1 MVKHI
6 FPWWYT
12 WLHDETH
19 IFWWNTYLHGQSKCL
34 PQYFYTD
41 ISTISVTFCNSS
53 DIVRAK
59 ILFWLIL
66 PDIAWVKILFWLILP
81 DIVWV
86 KILFWLILPDIV
98 WVKHSPWLQKVNAHW
113 GGERGQNKKNMLYKF
128 NLRIDVFN
136 DSSLSFL
143 FRIILQIQKRNAT
156 VVSSSW
162 RRIKRT

>member
-19 IFWWNTYLHGQSKCL
+19 IFWWNTCLHGQSKCL

-86 KILFWLILPDIV
+86 K
-98 WVKHSPWLQKVNAHW
+98 HSPWLQKVNAHW
-113 GGERGQNKKNMLYKF
+113 GGERGQNKKNMLHKSCSLIF
-128 NLRIDVFN
+128 LHNINNLRIYVFN
-136 DSSLSFL
+136 DSSLLFL

-156 VVSSSW
+156 VVWSSW